1 MMSVCKHYLFPNRYV
16 YQFLSIG
23 GANSQSISLED
34 FTIAVDT
41 DEIPTFPDYETFNAA
56 WEGAWAAFFEKHS
69 GKPISQKQVFAYCQ
83 ELTKLFGLNS

>member
-1 MMSVCKHYLFPNRYV
+1 MAVEKHYLMPKRYEE
-16 YQFLSIG
+16 QFS
-23 GANSQSISLED
+23 SISGESGRSLSVED
-34 FTIAVDT
+34 FAIAVDT
-41 DEIPTFPDYETFNAA
+41 NELPIFPDYETFNAA